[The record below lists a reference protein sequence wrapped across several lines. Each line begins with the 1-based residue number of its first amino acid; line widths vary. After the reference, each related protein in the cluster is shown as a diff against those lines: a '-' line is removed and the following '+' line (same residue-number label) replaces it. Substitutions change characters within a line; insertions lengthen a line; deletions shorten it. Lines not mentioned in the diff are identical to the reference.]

1 MAVMSCG
8 AHAAISGSVPH
19 PPDDWT
25 QQQCAA
31 RPHART
37 STVMQLIRHP
47 LSRIG
52 DNLAG
57 RRARTSWAFYAI
69 VALACASIVALHLT
83 FTVLLGG
90 VPHRSALP
98 RHHNSSWV
106 ADLRG
111 SEHRG

>member
-1 MAVMSCG
+1 
-8 AHAAISGSVPH
+8 
-19 PPDDWT
+19 
-25 QQQCAA
+25 
-31 RPHART
+31 
-37 STVMQLIRHP
+37 MQLIRHP